1 MNMVHFVPLNLVG
14 IEFAGFQS
22 LFQMDLIKSES
33 FINCLQT
40 DVSLEIQSQPTGLQN
55 LCYIQQ
61 HGDSTG
67 NEGRPVHIVSCTNK

>member
-1 MNMVHFVPLNLVG
+1 MTMIHFVPSDLVG

-22 LFQMDLIKSES
+22 FFQMDLIKYES

-55 LCYIQQ
+55 ICYF
-61 HGDSTG
+61 
-67 NEGRPVHIVSCTNK
+67 